1 MGQGGEK
8 RNPVYL
14 FYEAVDADEDGEH
27 GEDGNK
33 YYKCYHGNRK
43 ILKVTKKMN
52 GSLNGE
58 FKVALCFSPTHLS
71 LFQGLIGHL
80 KDLLSGHV
88 SALSRLERPWYPA
101 DRWWN
106 SFCLGKEGFWC
117 LYTCQLYEAVGGTS
131 CWNQGSICETT
142 SQSCSMFIIINCIS
156 PTLLTLE

>member
-71 LFQGLIGHL
+71 LFQGLIGNGSLNGEFKVALCFSPTHLSLFQGLIGHL

-88 SALSRLERPWYPA
+88 SALSRLERP
-101 DRWWN
+101 
-106 SFCLGKEGFWC
+106 
-117 LYTCQLYEAVGGTS
+117 
-131 CWNQGSICETT
+131 
-142 SQSCSMFIIINCIS
+142 
-156 PTLLTLE
+156 